1 MHNSL
6 STPIF
11 LHASST
17 IVINKLNPNLNLNQL
32 IFFPQDD
39 IDSISNEGIFV
50 SKIVEKGPA
59 DKEGGLQ
66 IQDKILEVCGVQS
79 H

>member
-1 MHNSL
+1 M
-6 STPIF
+6 F
-11 LHASST
+11 RAASSLLPCKT
-17 IVINKLNPNLNLNQL
+17 SVV
-32 IFFPQDD
+32 FFPQDD

-66 IQDKILEVCGVQS
+66 LHDKILEVGPVQGARVKTS
-79 H
+79 ALMCR